1 MHLSAFAR
9 NKNLPKYCKFTILLK
24 NKNMKPQSIKILST
38 NVSTKKGTIKKPVE
52 FIELNNHGVVGDA
65 HAGSWHR
72 QVSMLGTES
81 FEKFSKEAGR
91 KIEYGEFAENITTQ
105 GMEIFKTSPLDRFM
119 NKDIELEVTQI
130 GKKCHGDSCAIY
142 NEVGNCVMPK
152 EGIFV
157 RVIRGGKVQEGDV
170 LEYHPHIFKTLI
182 ITLSDRASKG
192 EYADRSGPRVK
203 ELIETFFDMNNF
215 KFEVD
220 NVVIPD
226 DETQLKKLVSE
237 AKNNYDFV
245 FTTGGTGIGHRDI
258 TVDVVKP
265 LLDKEIPGIMDM
277 IRMKYGMEKPN
288 ALISRSVA
296 GLMNNTMIFTLPGSV
311 RAVNEYMVE
320 ITKVLRHLVLM
331 LYGIDAH

>member
-1 MHLSAFAR
+1 MIT
-9 NKNLPKYCKFTILLK
+9 KT
-24 NKNMKPQSIKILST
+24 IKILST
-38 NVSTKKGTIKKPVE
+38 NISDKKGVVKKPVE
-52 FIELNNHGVVGDA
+52 HIELDNYGVKNDA

-81 FEKFSKEAGR
+81 FSKFSKQAGR
-91 KIEYGEFAENITTQ
+91 KIEFGEFAENITTE
-105 GMEIFKTSPLDRFM
+105 GMEIFKTSPLDRFS
-119 NKDIELEVTQI
+119 NIDIELEVTQI
-130 GKKCHGDSCAIY
+130 GKECHGDSCAIFR
-142 NEVGNCVMPK
+142 EVGNCVMPK

-157 RVIRGGKVQEGDV
+157 RVIRGGVVKDGDE
-170 LEYHPHIFKTLI
+170 LEYHPKIFKTLI

-192 EYADRSGPRVK
+192 EYEDRSGPKVK
-203 ELIETFFDMNNF
+203 EAISTFFEMNNF
-215 KFEVD
+215 KYEIK
-220 NVVIPD
+220 NAIIPD
-226 DETQLKKLVSE
+226 DEEQLRSILEK
-237 AKNNYDFV
+237 AKEDYDFV
-245 FTTGGTGIGHRDI
+245 FTTGGTGIGQRDI

-296 GLMNNTMIFTLPGSV
+296 GIMNNTMIFTLPGSV
-311 RAVNEYMVE
+311 KAVNEYMAE